1 MVTQI
6 RIASFCQP
14 GLSSRLFLFIKE
26 KFKWGDTVT
35 STHKIYKQDFRGQPM
50 ANKVEIK
57 YTGGNAQQEVNA
69 ILAKIVLSKLAE
81 KEKKD
86 ESSNI

>member
-1 MVTQI
+1 
-6 RIASFCQP
+6 
-14 GLSSRLFLFIKE
+14 
-26 KFKWGDTVT
+26 
-35 STHKIYKQDFRGQPM
+35 M

>member
-1 MVTQI
+1 
-6 RIASFCQP
+6 
-14 GLSSRLFLFIKE
+14 
-26 KFKWGDTVT
+26 
-35 STHKIYKQDFRGQPM
+35 M

-69 ILAKIVLSKLAE
+69 ILAKIVLSKLVEKEKE

>member
-1 MVTQI
+1 
-6 RIASFCQP
+6 
-14 GLSSRLFLFIKE
+14 
-26 KFKWGDTVT
+26 VT

-69 ILAKIVLSKLAE
+69 ILAKIVLEKLAE
-81 KEKKD
+81 KEAKN
-86 ESSNI
+86 ESSDLPKG